1 MNSGATCHLS
11 CNRELFDDFY
21 ASHVENVAVANGG
34 MVVASGEDSVVI
46 YPVNN
51 EGRPSKVR
59 IENVLYGPHIE
70 RGIKVILSHN

>member
-11 CNRELFDDFY
+11 CNRELLDDFY

-51 EGRPSKVR
+51 LISVKR
-59 IENVLYGPHIE
+59 LAE